1 MIHINDIF
9 SLNVLLIACC
19 FILFIIFMDINDNKK
34 IIFFLSNDIWKI
46 KQFKEKIA
54 NYM

>member
-34 IIFFLSNDIWKI
+34 IIFFYQMIY
-46 KQFKEKIA
+46 EKL
-54 NYM
+54 NNLKKK

>member
-9 SLNVLLIACC
+9 SLNVLSIAYC

-34 IIFFLSNDIWKI
+34 IIFFYQMIY
-46 KQFKEKIA
+46 EKL
-54 NYM
+54 NNL

>member
-19 FILFIIFMDINDNKK
+19 FLLFIIFMDINMIKDNKK
-34 IIFFLSNDIWKI
+34 IFFFYQMIY
-46 KQFKEKIA
+46 EKL
-54 NYM
+54 NNL